1 MTKVF
6 SKLWRRF
13 WDRVPQQPVSLKQI
27 RPQIEF
33 LRNNST
39 ETTLTLLG
47 HSTFLW
53 QENVIN
59 LITDSHLSQR
69 PSPVDFIG
77 LERINHPSIELD
89 ELPLID
95 FVIISHNH
103 NAHLDQKS
111 VLALAKQQQDKPP
124 PAFWLH
130 LG

>member
-1 MTKVF
+1 M
-6 SKLWRRF
+6 
-13 WDRVPQQPVSLKQI
+13 
-27 RPQIEF
+27 
-33 LRNNST
+33 
-39 ETTLTLLG
+39 LG

-69 PSPVDFIG
+69 PSPFDFIG
-77 LERINHPSIELD
+77 LERINHLSIELD
-89 ELPLID
+89 ELLLID